1 MVGRICERTENVAK
15 LKSIWDSLSADLP
28 WKGIG
33 GVNAKIW
40 LKCPAHKGI
49 AGWVT
54 PARETLK
61 APDIVLPT
69 RMEISESHRE
79 LREQRINVNTETRSL
94 RKRAENRNTN
104 SRKSCC
110 DNSFESQLHGCRL
123 ISLSMIRLFPISY
136 PISSVSCLCKFS

>member
-1 MVGRICERTENVAK
+1 MRFFVCRPSLKRDWGGEWPKYGRIVHY
-15 LKSIWDSLSADLP
+15 
-28 WKGIG
+28 
-33 GVNAKIW
+33 
-40 LKCPAHKGI
+40 CPAHKGI

-94 RKRAENRNTN
+94 RKQDENRNTN
-104 SRKSCC
+104 SRKSYC
-110 DNSFESQLHGCRL
+110 DNSFESQLHGSCL
-123 ISLSMIRLFPISY
+123 ISLSMIRLFPISS